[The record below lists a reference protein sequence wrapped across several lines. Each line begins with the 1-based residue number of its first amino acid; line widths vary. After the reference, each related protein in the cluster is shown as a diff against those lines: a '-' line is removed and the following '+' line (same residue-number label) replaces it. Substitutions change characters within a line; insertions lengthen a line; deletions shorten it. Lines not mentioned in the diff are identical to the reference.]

1 MSLIFA
7 CLAAVAVDGDTI
19 KCRNLEEAG
28 GRVRIARID
37 APERGDEGADE
48 ATAALVRMIDGREVR
63 CELID
68 ADPRRSGFQK
78 RDRFG
83 RPVARCSAGRI
94 DIGAAQLAAGHA
106 VRWPQGRQAARSGGL
121 PASGQ

>member
-19 KCRNLEEAG
+19 RCRNLEEQG

-37 APERGDEGADE
+37 APERGERGFE
-48 ATAALVRMIDGREVR
+48 ASTAAMARLIDGRSVR
-63 CELID
+63 CELVD
-68 ADPRRSGFQK
+68 ADPRREGFQE

-83 RPVARCSAGRI
+83 RPVARCWAGGV
-94 DIGAAQLAAGHA
+94 DLGAAQLEAGHA
-106 VRWPQGRQAARSGGL
+106 LVWPRRR
-121 PASGQ
+121 

>member
-19 KCRNLEEAG
+19 RCRNLEEEG

-37 APERGDEGADE
+37 APERGAAGADR
-48 ATAALVRMIDGREVR
+48 ATSALARLIDGKTVR
-63 CELID
+63 CQLVD
-68 ADPRRSGFQK
+68 ADPRRAGFQE

-83 RPVARCSAGRI
+83 RPVARCSADGV
-94 DIGAAQLAAGHA
+94 DLGTAQLAAGHA
-106 VRWPQGRQAARSGGL
+106 VVWPRRR
-121 PASGQ
+121 